1 MKTKRCFISL
11 KDAHGMAMIVAVGIL
26 FLSLGFMAAVSGCS
40 DSDSTAVTNAVIA
53 SAVST
58 DEEGTVAIASVTQG
72 DLDIENATVSVNEVS
87 LTYGM
92 PLEFRSEEGFD
103 VDVTLPIYYA
113 DLSQFTSG
121 DRVDLVAR
129 ADNGALIYKRSMV
142 TIPGKPTLL
151 QPVAGQEF
159 FASENVPVQ
168 WNEPSTDTK
177 GYVAGYVDSDA
188 LSEESTDDDDL
199 GYYFEYVDAP
209 KTEMTV
215 PSAYTVVGDATF
227 SVTAVS
233 GDTDIFTSEE
243 DPTDSFLVAGATDW
257 IEGEIT
263 ADSATQF
270 SATEDP
276 LTNDRGSQGLSIA
289 KEYTKKIKGYR
300 FKIRETDPNQISA
313 PGTVQLGFKMR
324 RYKVSIAFVQAFDM
338 NGKQYYSWEKK
349 RIYKSKSKKY
359 YPSFSVS
366 VGTTIVFGTHDA
378 SYRGGTY
385 SYSDERPIWIRFFIG
400 TEGMGIVKCDG
411 CSTAEGCSSLWIP
424 AGSTASCQATPA
436 SAYKFSHWTA
446 NGNYAGD
453 NPTIRFGKRG
463 ATLKGHF
470 PPN

>member
-11 KDAHGMAMIVAVGIL
+11 KDAHGMAMTVGIL
-26 FLSLGFMAAVSGCS
+26 FLSIGFIAAVSGCS
-40 DSDSTAVTNAVIA
+40 GSDSTVTTNAVIA

-58 DEEGTVAIASVTQG
+58 AEEGSVAIASVTEG
-72 DLDIENATVSVNEVS
+72 DLDIENATVSVNEVA

-92 PLEFRSEEGFD
+92 PLEFQTEEGFD
-103 VDVTLPIYYA
+103 VNVTLPIYYA

-121 DRVDLVAR
+121 DKINLVAI
-129 ADNGALIYKRSMV
+129 AGNGALIYNRSMV

-151 QPVAGQEF
+151 QPLAGQEISD
-159 FASENVPVQ
+159 SENVSVQ
-168 WNEPSTDTK
+168 WNAPSADTK
-177 GYVAGYVDSDA
+177 GYLAGYANSDV

-199 GYYFEYVDAP
+199 GYYFEYVSSP

-243 DPTDSFLVAGATDW
+243 DPTGSFLVTGASDWVEAG
-257 IEGEIT
+257 IT
-263 ADSATQF
+263 ADSAAQF
-270 SATEDP
+270 STAENELTED
-276 LTNDRGSQGLSIA
+276 GGAQGLSIA

-300 FKIRETDPNQISA
+300 FKIRESDPNQISS
-313 PGTVQLGFKMR
+313 PGTIQLGFKMR

-338 NGKQYYSWEKK
+338 SGKQYYSWEKK

-359 YPSFSVS
+359 YPSFQVS

-385 SYSDERPIWIRFFIG
+385 SYADERPIWIRFFIG
-400 TEGMGIVKCDG
+400 TEGMGIVKCNG
-411 CSTAEGCSSLWIP
+411 CSTADGCNSLWIS
-424 AGSTASCQATPA
+424 AGTYASCQATPA
-436 SAYKFSHWTA
+436 SDYKFSYWTA

-453 NPTIRFGKRG
+453 KPSINFGKRG

-470 PPN
+470 SPD